1 MKNNNFGYVPLNI
14 ANGIR
19 EFAIANPSKI
29 AVVDGER
36 KITYKELDTRSSQVA
51 NFFIS
56 KNFKKGDR
64 VAVIS
69 GNRLEY
75 PEIVAGLSKAGL
87 IAVLV
92 NPRSVAR
99 EVEFFLNHSGCTG
112 LVIENS
118 LLSLV
123 DKSINNT
130 DVKSILTMDGTDFGL
145 NYESTLSEQKKFD
158 PYIFVDEREPFKICY
173 TSGTTGEPKGI
184 TISHRSRCLVFMAT
198 ALEWGLGPSKS
209 TIAVAPM
216 YHGAGFAFNY
226 GALYT
231 GGQLIIQRKFDPLH
245 LLELIKQHKPDSIF
259 LVPAHA
265 IQLRELGEKT
275 IDKFDTTSLSCLY
288 FNAAP
293 LPQELKLWVIDR
305 FPTAGLHELY
315 GATET
320 AIVTNL
326 RPEFQKEKERCVGPP
341 WFFNQ
346 VELLNE
352 KGEEVDVG
360 EQGELFAKSPFLMN
374 GYWEDEENT
383 NKNTNERGFFGV
395 GDMAVKDEDGFYYI
409 VDRKKDMIISG
420 ATNISPRE
428 IEEILLEID
437 GIIDVAV
444 VGKKSKEWGEA
455 VTAVMVKN
463 KENVDLNQLEEYCRE
478 NLSSYKIPKEFH
490 FVESLPRNASGKI
503 LKRVIKEEV
512 DNNQLKVL

>member
-1 MKNNNFGYVPLNI
+1 MRRNDFGYIPLNV

-19 EFAIANPSKI
+19 EFSIANPGKI
-29 AVVDGER
+29 AIIDGNR
-36 KITYKELDTRSSQVA
+36 NLSYRELDIRSSQVA

-64 VAVIS
+64 VAVVS

-118 LLSLV
+118 LLGLV
-123 DKSINNT
+123 DKCINNT
-130 DVKSILTMDGTDFGL
+130 EVTSILTMDGTDFGL
-145 NYESTLSEQKKFD
+145 NYESTLSEQKEFD
-158 PYIFVDEREPFKICY
+158 PYVFVDEREPFKICY

-209 TIAVAPM
+209 NIAVAPM

-226 GALYT
+226 AALFT
-231 GGQLIIQRKFDPLH
+231 GGQLVIQRKYDALD
-245 LLELIKQHKPDSIF
+245 LLEMINKYKPDSIF

-265 IQLRELGEKT
+265 IQLRELGQST
-275 IDKFDTTSLSCLY
+275 IKKYDTSSLNCLY

-293 LPQELKLWVIDR
+293 LPQELKLWVLDT
-305 FPTAGLHELY
+305 FETAGLHELY

-326 RPEFQKEKERCVGPP
+326 RPEFQRNKERCVGPP

-352 KGEEVDVG
+352 EGKEVSVG
-360 EQGELFAKSPFLMN
+360 EQGELYAKSPYLMN
-374 GYWEDEENT
+374 GYWNDNENT
-383 NKNTNERGFFGV
+383 
-395 GDMAVKDEDGFYYI
+395 I
-409 VDRKKDMIISG
+409 
-420 ATNISPRE
+420 
-428 IEEILLEID
+428 
-437 GIIDVAV
+437 
-444 VGKKSKEWGEA
+444 
-455 VTAVMVKN
+455 
-463 KENVDLNQLEEYCRE
+463 
-478 NLSSYKIPKEFH
+478 
-490 FVESLPRNASGKI
+490 
-503 LKRVIKEEV
+503 
-512 DNNQLKVL
+512 

>member
-1 MKNNNFGYVPLNI
+1 MSKTDFGYIPLNI

-19 EFAIANPSKI
+19 EFSVANPGKI
-29 AVVDGER
+29 AIIDGNR
-36 KITYKELDTRSSQVA
+36 SISYRELDIRSSQVA

-56 KNFKKGDR
+56 KGFKKGDR

-69 GNRLEY
+69 GNRMEY

-92 NPRSVAR
+92 NPRSVSR
-99 EVEFFLNHSGCTG
+99 EVEYFIKHSGSKG
-112 LVIENS
+112 EIIESSLVPLIENYVFES
-118 LLSLV
+118 SV
-123 DKSINNT
+123 EQ
-130 DVKSILTMDGTDFGL
+130 VLTMDSDDFGL
-145 NYESTLSEQKKFD
+145 NYENTVTSQEKYD
-158 PYIFVDEREPFKICY
+158 PFIFVDEREPFKICY

-293 LPQELKLWVIDR
+293 LPQELKLWVIDI

-383 NKNTNERGFFGV
+383 KKNTNERGFFGV
-395 GDMAVKDEDGFYYI
+395 GDMAIKDEDGFYYI

-428 IEEILLEID
+428 IEEILLEVD

-444 VGKKSKEWGEA
+444 VGKKSKEWREA

-463 KENVDLNQLEEYCRE
+463 KENIELKQLEEYCRE

-512 DNNQLKVL
+512 DNNQ

>member
-1 MKNNNFGYVPLNI
+1 MKIDNFGYVPLNI

-19 EFAIANPSKI
+19 EFAIANPSKV
-29 AVVDGER
+29 AVIDSER
-36 KITYKELDTRSSQVA
+36 QITYNELDIRSNQVA

-56 KNFKKGDR
+56 KNFEIGDR

-87 IAVLV
+87 IAVLI
-92 NPRSVAR
+92 NPRSVSR
-99 EVEFFLNHSGCTG
+99 EIEYFINHSGSKG
-112 LVIENS
+112 LVVEES
-118 LLSLV
+118 LSNLV
-123 DKSINNT
+123 KDCIDKIN
-130 DVKSILTMDGTDFGL
+130 VEEILNLDGNEIGL
-145 NYESTLSEQKKFD
+145 NYEKTILKQPKFD
-158 PYIFVDEREPFKICY
+158 PYVYVDEREPFKICY

-198 ALEWGLGPSKS
+198 ALEWGLGPSKT

-231 GGQLIIQRKFDPLH
+231 GGQLIIQRKYDPLQ
-245 LLELIKQHKPDSIF
+245 LLELIEKHKPDSIF

-275 IDKFDTTSLSCLY
+275 IDKYDTTSLSCLY

-346 VELLNE
+346 VELLND
-352 KGEEVDVG
+352 KGEEVEVG

-374 GYWEDEENT
+374 GYWNDEKTTLE
-383 NKNTNERGFFGV
+383 NTNERGFFTV
-395 GDMAVKDEDGFYYI
+395 GDMAIKDEDGFYYI
-409 VDRKKDMIISG
+409 VDRKKDIIISG
-420 ATNISPRE
+420 GTNISPRE
-428 IEEILLEID
+428 IEEVLLEVD

-444 VGKKSKEWGEA
+444 VGEKSEKWGEA
-455 VTAVMVKN
+455 VTAVIVKN
-463 KENVDLNQLEEYCRE
+463 VKEINIEKIEDYCRK
-478 NLSSYKIPKEFH
+478 NLSSYKIPKSFR

-503 LKRVIKEEV
+503 LKRVIKEEL
-512 DNNQLKVL
+512 DKGQLKEL

>member
-1 MKNNNFGYVPLNI
+1 MTIKNYGYIPLNV

-19 EFAIANPSKI
+19 EFSVANPNKI
-29 AVVDGER
+29 AIIDGNR
-36 KITYKELDTRSSQVA
+36 TVTYIELNTRSSQLA
-51 NFFIS
+51 NFFIL
-56 KNFKKGDR
+56 KNYKKGDR

-69 GNRLEY
+69 GNRMEY

-87 IAVLV
+87 IAVLI
-92 NPRSVAR
+92 NPRSVSR
-99 EVEFFLNHSGCTG
+99 EVEYFLNHSESKG
-112 LVIENS
+112 LIIENS

-123 DKSINNT
+123 EDCISNT
-130 DVKSILTMDGTDFGL
+130 QVKDILNMDGKEFGL
-145 NYESTLSEQKKFD
+145 NYEAILNNQPKHD
-158 PYIFVDEREPFKICY
+158 PFVYVDEKEPFKICY
-173 TSGTTGEPKGI
+173 TSGTTGQPKGI

-226 GALYT
+226 AALYT

-245 LLELIKQHKPDSIF
+245 LLELIKEHKPNSIF

-275 IDKFDTTSLSCLY
+275 INKFDTTSLSCLY

-293 LPQELKLWVIDR
+293 LPQELKLWVLDR

-320 AIVTNL
+320 AIVTCL
-326 RPEFQKEKERCVGPP
+326 RPEFQREKERCVGPP

-352 KGEEVDVG
+352 AGEEVLPG
-360 EQGELFAKSPFLMN
+360 EQGELFAKSPYLMN
-374 GYWEDEENT
+374 GYWNDKNNT
-383 NKNTNERGFFGV
+383 LKNTNERGFFTV

-428 IEEILLEID
+428 IEEVLLEIQ

-444 VGKKSKEWGEA
+444 VGVKSEKWGEA

-463 KENVDLNQLEEYCRE
+463 VDNIDLDKIENYCRK
-478 NLSSYKIPKEFH
+478 NLSSYKIPKSFH
-490 FVESLPRNASGKI
+490 FVESLPRNAAGKI
-503 LKRVIKEEV
+503 LKRVIKEQL